1 MRHTIL
7 CFFSLLLFAV
17 PNIYGQESHRSLGPY
32 TMFEDAIYQSKQEE
46 ILTYIAHDYAEGRE
60 TGTNAS
66 QMIAKFISDR
76 FREYGLDYY
85 KGKSF
90 FRPFMAD
97 SATRARNVVGIVKS
111 TVPSDEYVIISAH
124 YDNIGK
130 INGAI
135 YNGADKNASGV
146 TALIN
151 LAEMFGSMGK
161 AKLGPNKNIIFAA
174 LDGTEYNMAGAKHFI
189 EDLNIDKR
197 KIICDINID
206 QIGTVLE
213 PVNDNDTNFV
223 IVLGEKTLRPEHRG
237 LIKMCNNYYNINLD
251 IDYTFYGSKNFTELY
266 YQLSDQIVFH
276 KAGIPAL
283 IFTSGFH
290 RYTNKTTDDPNII
303 SYPVLKK
310 RTVLIFYLTLML

>member
-1 MRHTIL
+1 
-7 CFFSLLLFAV
+7 
-17 PNIYGQESHRSLGPY
+17 
-32 TMFEDAIYQSKQEE
+32 MFEQIIYQSKQEE

-76 FREYGLDYY
+76 FRDYGLDYY

-97 SATRARNVVGIVKS
+97 SLTRARNIAGVIYS
-111 TVPSDEYVIISAH
+111 SIPSDEYVIISAH

-146 TALIN
+146 TALLN
-151 LAEMFGSMGK
+151 LADMFGTMKK
-161 AKLGPNKNIIFAA
+161 AKLGPNKNIIFVA
-174 LDGTEYNMAGAKHFI
+174 LDGTEYNMAGSKYFI
-189 EDLNIDKR
+189 KDLNIDKK
-197 KIICDINID
+197 KIICNINID
-206 QIGTVLE
+206 QIGTTFE

-223 IVLGEKTLRPEHRG
+223 IILGEKTLRPQHRG
-237 LIKMCNNYYNINLD
+237 IIKMCNNYYNINLD
-251 IDYTFYGSKNFTELY
+251 IDYTFYGSKNFTKLY
-266 YQLSDQIVFH
+266 YQLSDQIIFN

-283 IFTSGFH
+283 LFTSGFH
-290 RYTNKTTDDPNII
+290 RYTNKTTDDPDII